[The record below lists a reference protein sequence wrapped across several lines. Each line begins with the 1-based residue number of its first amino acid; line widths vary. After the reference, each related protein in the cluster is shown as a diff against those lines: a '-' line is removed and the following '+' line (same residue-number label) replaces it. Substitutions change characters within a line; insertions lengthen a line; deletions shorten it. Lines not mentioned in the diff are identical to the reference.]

1 MRMAPRPSS
10 RSSLVRPSRAFS
22 LARTLLL
29 GLLVLVGSLWTHLAT
44 AQVPDTTQTLP
55 DTTALAPD
63 SALVRPDTLRQPT
76 TAAPAQDAP
85 SSGLKAP
92 IQFTA
97 QDSLVIVFDDETGDE
112 GILYGEAQVTYDD
125 AQLAAYRVEMLF
137 EQDELRAAGMPVDT
151 GLVGRPTFTQGGET
165 FYGNALAYN
174 MQTERGRVVEAQT
187 AVPQGEG
194 TIMGGVVKVVEDS
207 TIYVANAR
215 YTTCPCVTDPSYTLR
230 ASRMKIRGKW
240 IYSGP
245 IRLYLFNIPTP
256 LWLPFGFLPAQEGR
270 RSGPLPPNYGEDERG
285 FYLRDWG
292 WYWAI
297 NDYMDLQA
305 RFGIWS
311 QGSWQVAPLYRYNRR
326 YRYNGQLQVDYVQ
339 NRRGERE
346 DPDFSVVNTASLRW
360 NHSQTIS
367 PTASF
372 SGNVDLSTQ
381 NYLRT
386 VSEQYDDRVR
396 QTIQSS
402 IRYSKRWGSGR
413 SLTATANQ
421 QQQLASGQ
429 VSMTLPQIRFSQN
442 QRKPFQRESPP
453 AGARE
458 RWYERIT
465 YSYTSSLDNSYRFTP
480 QSDTTDISWYE
491 ALFSP
496 SKYEQATGDN
506 TPFEIKATH
515 RLPIAAPFSIQRLP
529 VIDRTFILNLSPN
542 LNYTEDWFFQT
553 TRRFVDSTG
562 TLINEQDPGFFA
574 LRQFSSGVSANTT
587 IYGLFPI
594 GIGPYQGVRHT
605 LRPTLSFNYRP
616 DFSSDFWGYRSSYV
630 DTSGNV
636 IEYDRVPGVQ
646 RGLQQALS
654 FSLTNVFE
662 TKRVETDTT
671 GEERSRTLQLLNMDV
686 NGSYNFA
693 ADSLRLSDI
702 SLSARTRLF
711 GQVDVSFR
719 SSFSPYQLN
728 ADGTRPVDRFVF
740 GDGPRLARLTQ
751 LSLTARTSIRSRNA
765 QRGRPL
771 EMNRA
776 RMADTPGF
784 TTDGDVVPPS
794 LDPFDATF
802 YNTAVGYADF
812 AIPWSLN
819 LDFTYGLSRP
829 ASTLTRRAIFNVGFD
844 FNATPKWK
852 VQGRSGY
859 DIERKEV
866 VSTNLII
873 VRDFDCWQMSF
884 NWVPFGA
891 YQSYSF
897 LLQVK
902 SGPLRD
908 ILRLRQP
915 RSDVQGRFGQLI
927 Q

>member
-1 MRMAPRPSS
+1 MRMAPRPS
-10 RSSLVRPSRAFS
+10 RSSRAACRASR

-29 GLLVLVGSLWTHLAT
+29 VGLFLVGLLPPRPTA
-44 AQVPDTTQTLP
+44 AQVPDPTP
-55 DTTALAPD
+55 PPD
-63 SALVRPDTLRQPT
+63 SLAD
-76 TAAPAQDAP
+76 APAPLPTP
-85 SSGLKAP
+85 SDSLAVPAGPSPTRTTPGTGLSAP
-92 IQFTA
+92 IQFA
-97 QDSLVIVFDDETGDE
+97 ARDSLVILFDGDHGDE
-112 GILYGEAQVTYDD
+112 GTLFGEARVSYED
-125 AQLAAYRVEMLF
+125 AQLTAYRIAMRF
-137 EQDELRAAGMPVDT
+137 EQDELHADGLPVDT
-151 GLVGRPTFTQGGET
+151 GMVGRPTFTQGGET
-165 FYGNALAYN
+165 FYGQALAYN
-174 MQTERGRVVEAQT
+174 MQTERGRVVEART

-207 TIYVANAR
+207 TIYIAHAR
-215 YTTCPCVTDPSYTLR
+215 YTTCPCVEDPSYSLR
-230 ASRMKIRGKW
+230 ASRMKVRGKW

-270 RSGPLPPNYGEDERG
+270 RSGPLPPTYGEDERG

-297 NDYMDLQA
+297 NEYMDLQA

-326 YRYNGQLQVDYVQ
+326 YRYNGQLQLDYVQ

-372 SGNVDLSTQ
+372 SGNVNLSTQ

-413 SLTATANQ
+413 SLTASASQ

-442 QRKPFQRESPP
+442 QRKPFQRENRP

-465 YSYTSSLDNSYRFTP
+465 YSYTSSLDNNFRFTP
-480 QSDTTDISWYE
+480 LSDTTGISWYE
-491 ALFSP
+491 ALFSAE
-496 SKYEQATGDN
+496 KYEAATGDN

-529 VIDRTFILNLSPN
+529 VINRTFILNLSPN

-553 TRRFVDSTG
+553 TRRYVDSTG
-562 TLINEQDPGFFA
+562 TRISEQDPGFFA
-574 LRQFSSGVSANTT
+574 LRQFSAGVSANTT
-587 IYGLFPI
+587 IYGLFPV
-594 GIGPYQGVRHT
+594 GIGPYRGVRHT

-616 DFSSDFWGYRSSYV
+616 DFGSHFWGYRASYV
-630 DTSGNV
+630 DTSGQV

-654 FSLTNVFE
+654 FSLANVFE

-671 GEERSRTLQLLNMDV
+671 GAEQSRTLQLLNLDLS
-686 NGSYNFA
+686 GSYNFA

-702 SLSARTRLF
+702 GLNARTRLF

-719 SSFSPYQLN
+719 STFSPYQLDAN
-728 ADGTRPVDRFVF
+728 GNRIDRFVAA
-740 GDGPRLARLTQ
+740 DGRRLARLTQ
-751 LSLTARTSIRSRNA
+751 LSLTARTSIRSR
-765 QRGRPL
+765 QSTGQSRPL
-771 EMNRA
+771 NMNRA
-776 RMADTPGF
+776 RMANTPGF
-784 TTDGDVVPPS
+784 VTDGDVLPS
-794 LDPFDATF
+794 ALDPFDAAF

-812 AIPWSLN
+812 SIPWSLN
-819 LDFTYGLSRP
+819 LDVTYGLSRP
-829 ASTLTRRAIFNVGFD
+829 RTTLTRRAIFNVSFD
-844 FNATPKWK
+844 FNATPRWK

-859 DIERKEV
+859 DFERKEI
-866 VSTNLII
+866 VSTSL
-873 VRDFDCWQMSF
+873 VLARDFDCWQMSF
-884 NWVPFGA
+884 SWVPFGT

-915 RSDVQGRFGQLI
+915 RSDVRGRFDQLL